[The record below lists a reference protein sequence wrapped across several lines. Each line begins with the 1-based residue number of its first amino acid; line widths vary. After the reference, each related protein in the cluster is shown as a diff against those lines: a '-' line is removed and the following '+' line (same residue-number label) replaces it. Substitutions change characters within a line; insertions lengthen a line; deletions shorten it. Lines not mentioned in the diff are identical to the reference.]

1 MMRAARYYGPTDI
14 RVEEVPVPDIG
25 EDEVLVKVKSAGICG
40 SDLADW
46 YMEPRAPTFFGH
58 EPAGD
63 IVQKGKDVEGFEVGD
78 RVFAHHHVPCM
89 VCHHCIRGHYTMCD
103 LYKRTE
109 IFPGAFSEYIR
120 VPALNVQRDTLK
132 LPDNVSYEEA
142 TMIEPIA
149 CCIKGMNRLDM
160 HQGDTVAVLG
170 AGFAGAVHVQLARVY
185 GAGKVFAFD
194 SVEYRLKKALELGAD
209 YAVDFTKKDVK
220 RSIEENNG
228 GRGADVVVLANSSL
242 QALRKAFEI
251 AGKGASVY
259 LFAPYEPGQ
268 IMPVELY
275 RFFFEETLLVAT
287 YSSTHFDTRAALS
300 MISAGQLRVRELIT
314 HQLLLEEMNRAIDIA
329 RKAKDSL
336 KIVINMRD

>member
-14 RVEEVPVPDIG
+14 RVEQVPVPVIG
-25 EDEVLVKVKSAGICG
+25 DDEVLVKVKKAGICG

-63 IVQKGKDVEGFEVGD
+63 IVQKGKNVEGFEIGD

-120 VPALNVQRDTLK
+120 VPALNLQRDTLK

-185 GAGKVFAFD
+185 GAGKVFAVD
-194 SVEYRLKKALELGAD
+194 RVEYRLKKALELGAD
-209 YAVDFTKKDVK
+209 YALNYTSKDVK
-220 RSIEENNG
+220 RSIKENNK
-228 GRGADVVVLANSSL
+228 GRGADIVVLANSSL
-242 QALRKAFEI
+242 QALRQAFEI
-251 AGKGASVY
+251 AGRGATVY
-259 LFAPYEPGQ
+259 LFAPYEQGQ
-268 IMPVELY
+268 TMPVELY
-275 RFFFEETLLVAT
+275 KFFFEETMLVAT

-300 MISAGQLRVRELIT
+300 MMSTGQLRVQELVT
-314 HQLLLEEMNRAIDIA
+314 HQFPLEEMNKAMATA
-329 RKAKDSL
+329 RKAEESL
-336 KIVINMRD
+336 KIVISIES